1 MARASR
7 ADPHEH
13 TQPNTR
19 TRGRLGVFS
28 FWPSWVVW
36 LALMLAQTVGYA
48 AISAIVWAVGGCASR
63 ANLDGLKPVP
73 LREYLG
79 SLDNATPVASSLDG
93 ITATN
98 AEAAIRNIE
107 ARAKVNAA
115 LAAAR
120 ESEARARA
128 KGDAAAD
135 FQQTTKTVTGW
146 MLAALAVAGV
156 VSFLLSW
163 TPIGKSFGLDAGD
176 SMKALAGV
184 AAVAGLRL
192 VMLRYGI
199 IAADWLAGVLIAT
212 SVVAAL
218 VFAAPYAVRAYRRIK
233 DPEVKP

>member
-7 ADPHEH
+7 HDPHEH

-19 TRGRLGVFS
+19 TRGRLGVF
-28 FWPSWVVW
+28 FYTLVEVAGP
-36 LALMLAQTVGYA
+36 LMVGIVA
-48 AISAIVWAVGGCASR
+48 SAVIFLGLVGCASR

-79 SLDNATPVASSLDG
+79 SLDNATPVAPSLDA
-93 ITATN
+93 IDSTN
-98 AEAAIRNIE
+98 VEAAIRNIE

-146 MLAALAVAGV
+146 MLAALAFAGV
-156 VSFLLSW
+156 ASFLLSW
-163 TPIGKSFGLDAGD
+163 TPIGRGFGLDAGD

-212 SVVAAL
+212 AVVAVL

-233 DPEVKP
+233 DPEVRP